1 MSDYSGLHC
10 ITKCY
15 RLAKTNLSF
24 GGGLRLDNRRLSG
37 SLAPMRGSSCRFRYT
52 ELAYTKDGSE
62 RLYRA
67 AFSPQEET
75 ENWRLY
81 ARLWTHAATVVGAGW
96 LGLSIAWYWRA
107 RQRKKARQKA
117 T

>member
-1 MSDYSGLHC
+1 MITQVC
-10 ITKCY
+10 IVLQNAIVWQKQNY
-15 RLAKTNLSF
+15 RLA
-24 GGGLRLDNRRLSG
+24 GGLRLGNQLLSG
-37 SLAPMRGSSCRFRYT
+37 SLAPMRGSSCQFLYT
-52 ELAYTKDGSE
+52 KLAYTKDGSE

-81 ARLWTHAATVVGAGW
+81 AYLWTCAATVVGAGW
-96 LGLSIAWYWRA
+96 LGLSIAWYRRA
-107 RQRKKARQKA
+107 RRRKKARQKA

>member
-1 MSDYSGLHC
+1 MITQVC
-10 ITKCY
+10 IVLQNAIVWQKQIY
-15 RLAKTNLSF
+15 RLA
-24 GGGLRLDNRRLSG
+24 GGLRLGNRRLSG
-37 SLAPMRGSSCRFRYT
+37 SLAPMCSLSCRFRYT

-81 ARLWTHAATVVGAGW
+81 AHLWARAATVVGAGW
-96 LGLSIAWYWRA
+96 LGLSIVWYRRA
-107 RQRKKARQKA
+107 RRRQKARQKA

>member
-1 MSDYSGLHC
+1 MITQVC
-10 ITKCY
+10 IVLQNAIVWQKQIY
-15 RLAKTNLSF
+15 RLA
-24 GGGLRLDNRRLSG
+24 GVLRLDNRRLSG

-81 ARLWTHAATVVGAGW
+81 ARLWTRAATVAGTGW
-96 LGLSIAWYWRA
+96 LGLSIAWYRRA
-107 RQRKKARQKA
+107 RRRRKIQQKA

>member
-1 MSDYSGLHC
+1 MITQVC
-10 ITKCY
+10 IVLQNAIVWQKQIY
-15 RLAKTNLSF
+15 RLAS
-24 GGGLRLDNRRLSG
+24 GLRLGNRRLSG
-37 SLAPMRGSSCRFRYT
+37 SLVPMRGSFCRFHYT

-81 ARLWTHAATVVGAGW
+81 ARLWTRAATVAGTGW
-96 LGLSIAWYWRA
+96 LGLSIAWYQRA
-107 RQRKKARQKA
+107 RRRKKARQKA

>member
-1 MSDYSGLHC
+1 MITQVC
-10 ITKCY
+10 IVLQNAIVWQKQIY
-15 RLAKTNLSF
+15 RLA
-24 GGGLRLDNRRLSG
+24 GGLRLGNRWLSG
-37 SLAPMRGSSCRFRYT
+37 SLAPMRGSSCRFHYT

-81 ARLWTHAATVVGAGW
+81 ARVWARAATVAGVGW
-96 LGLSIAWYWRA
+96 LGLSIAWYRRA
-107 RQRKKARQKA
+107 RRRKKARQKA